1 MATEE
6 DEDRTR
12 VLPRK
17 PAAGGPKARRSLT
30 KSATGRQIEFRC
42 PQGHVIKV
50 DAALAGKRGKCSK
63 CQTPVTIPATSQPL
77 AEEARESPVDGD
89 GKPAVGPEATAAEP
103 AMSPPPVPPA
113 PPEKTASAPDVDPEP
128 AAEQSADEPE
138 NWDFIASQA
147 DPPPA
152 ETFAAEGFE
161 AGGWSAP
168 AVDFDGEEQNPTA
181 VLVARLW
188 AEREHGGIIELHLAG
203 GSVILPE
210 WYDATWSRGTH
221 GLFASQAADG
231 SVTLTAVAWETV
243 QKVVV
248 RQLSEVPNDM
258 FT

>member
-1 MATEE
+1 VNEESMATDE
-6 DEDRTR
+6 DEEKTR
-12 VLPRK
+12 VLARK
-17 PAAGGPKARRSLT
+17 PAAAGPKARRNT
-30 KSATGRQIEFRC
+30 PPSATGRQIEFRC
-42 PQGHVIKV
+42 PQGHPIKV

-63 CQTPVTIPATSQPL
+63 CQAPVTIPATSQPL
-77 AEEARESPVDGD
+77 EEEAASPEAAVSEPTMSPPPSPPPAPPTKTVPESPVDL
-89 GKPAVGPEATAAEP
+89 E
-103 AMSPPPVPPA
+103 
-113 PPEKTASAPDVDPEP
+113 SAG
-128 AAEQSADEPE
+128 EQSADERE
-138 NWDFIASQA
+138 NWDFIASHGES
-147 DPPPA
+147 PPVEA
-152 ETFAAEGFE
+152 FATEGFD

-168 AVDFDGEEQNPTA
+168 ASDLGGEEQNPTA

-248 RQLSEVPNDM
+248 RQLSEVPDDM

>member
-1 MATEE
+1 MATDKDEE
-6 DEDRTR
+6 KTR

-17 PAAGGPKARRSLT
+17 PAAGGPQARRSPPQ
-30 KSATGRQIEFRC
+30 SATGRQIEFRC
-42 PQGHVIKV
+42 PQGHPIKV

-63 CQTPVTIPATSQPL
+63 CQTPVTIPTASQPL
-77 AEEARESPVDGD
+77 AEEA
-89 GKPAVGPEATAAEP
+89 AAPEAAAAAEAPAAAEAAAAEP
-103 AMSPPPVPPA
+103 AMAPPPPPPVPA
-113 PPEKTASAPDVDPEP
+113 ENAVAESAGDREP
-128 AAEQSADEPE
+128 AAEPSADEPA
-138 NWDFIASQA
+138 NWDFIASPTE
-147 DPPPA
+147 PPPVEA
-152 ETFAAEGFE
+152 FAAEGFD

-168 AVDFDGEEQNPTA
+168 AVDFGGEEQNPTA

-248 RQLSEVPNDM
+248 RQLSEVPEDM